1 MELDLKQL
9 EKVYEAIKVGY
20 EATESGFEA
29 VGTKFEGITTTSTQ
43 YWKGSGIGD
52 DFSSGS
58 DMGVKLLMMK
68 LLMLRILI

>member
-1 MELDLKQL
+1 M
-9 EKVYEAIKVGY
+9 KVGY

-52 DFSSGS
+52 EFSSGS

-68 LLMLRILI
+68 LLMLLILI